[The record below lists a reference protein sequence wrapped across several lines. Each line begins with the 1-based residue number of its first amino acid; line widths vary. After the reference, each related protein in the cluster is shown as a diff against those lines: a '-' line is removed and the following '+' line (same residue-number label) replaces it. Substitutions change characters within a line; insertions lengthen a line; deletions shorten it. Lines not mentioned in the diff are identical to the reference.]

1 MTGPKESGEPVES
14 GLALIDYPSQ
24 FPLKVFGEDSEE
36 LETIVLELVRARC
49 PQAEHID
56 VRRRRSKGGKYLAL
70 TLTFTVYSQKQLEEI
85 YQDLYDCEQV
95 VMSL

>member
-1 MTGPKESGEPVES
+1 MARKLEPGESA
-14 GLALIDYPSQ
+14 LALIEYPSR
-24 FPLKVFGEDSEE
+24 FPLKVFGRQSDDFEP
-36 LETIVLELVRARC
+36 IVLDLIRARC

-56 VRRRRSKGGKYLAL
+56 VRRRPSKGGKYLAL
-70 TLTFTVYSQKQLEEI
+70 TLTFTVYSQQQLEEI

>member
-1 MTGPKESGEPVES
+1 MASELESGES
-14 GLALIDYPSQ
+14 ALALIDYPSQ
-24 FPLKVFGEDSEE
+24 FPLKVFGNQSDDFEP
-36 LETIVLELVRARC
+36 IVLDLIRARC

-56 VRRRRSKGGKYLAL
+56 IRRRPRKGGKYLAL
-70 TLTFTVYSQKQLEEI
+70 TLTFTVYSQQQLEEI

>member
-1 MTGPKESGEPVES
+1 LSSGES
-14 GLALIDYPSQ
+14 ALGLIEYPSR
-24 FPLKVFGEDSEE
+24 FPLKVFGNHSDEFES
-36 LETIVLELVRARC
+36 IVLELVRARC
-49 PQAEHID
+49 PQAEHIEIS
-56 VRRRRSKGGKYLAL
+56 RRTSKGGKYLAL

>member
-1 MTGPKESGEPVES
+1 MASELESGES
-14 GLALIDYPSQ
+14 ALALIDYPSQ
-24 FPLKVFGEDSEE
+24 FPLKVFGNQSDDFEP
-36 LETIVLELVRARC
+36 IVLDLIRARC

-56 VRRRRSKGGKYLAL
+56 IRRRPSKGGKYLAL
-70 TLTFTVYSQKQLEEI
+70 TLTFTVYSQQQLEEI

>member
-1 MTGPKESGEPVES
+1 MSDSQPDPDRT
-14 GLALIDYPSQ
+14 GLALLDYPTR
-24 FPLKVFGEDSEE
+24 FPLKVFGNQSDDFEA
-36 LETIVLELVRARC
+36 VVVELVRARI

-56 VRRRRSKGGKYLAL
+56 IRRRSSKGGKYVAL
-70 TLTFTVYSQKQLEEI
+70 TLTFTAYTQQQLEDI